1 MAWGARGLSMK
12 RQAFASWRWY
22 NYTSSQAAPDKQL
35 LRLNIDETSVSLYQG
50 GKNGNVFINKA
61 VKSKGRVPLWK
72 RRCSLTHVAVVC
84 DQPHI
89 QPRLLQT
96 LVGNWSAFPQK
107 AMAGLRAESPPNVLL
122 VRQRSAWN
130 NQDLMALLIRMT
142 GRILAMHAAGYQP
155 VLLLDAARIHC
166 TRKVL
171 SAARAAGIWVVL
183 IPAKS
188 TWLLQPLDTHGFAR
202 YKEYLQKRYQDA
214 RIEHGGDLAISVFL
228 QCVYDT
234 IRRVLQGTRWSTAF
248 DQNGYSA
255 QQANVAGRVQEAM
268 GVAGVAGVAVSRPCE
283 ADLALCF
290 PKRTR
295 VQPLARLLWS
305 SFDAP
310 AVSILA
316 APGATPPAVGS
327 SPTPGSAS
335 VGSARAG
342 PVTRAA
348 ARASRAQTAL
358 SSSSAG
364 AASSSTAPA
373 AIAIQPVFGSTRS
386 ATRALRAAQGASSRT
401 G

>member
-1 MAWGARGLSMK
+1 MK

-22 NYTSSQAAPDKQL
+22 NYTSSQAASDKQL

-50 GKNGNVFINKA
+50 GKKGNVFISKA

-107 AMAGLRAESPPNVLL
+107 AMAGLRAKSPPNVLL

-183 IPAKS
+183 TPAKT
-188 TWLLQPLDTHGFAR
+188 TWLLQPLETHGFAR

-214 RIEHGGDLAISVFL
+214 RIEHG
-228 QCVYDT
+228 
-234 IRRVLQGTRWSTAF
+234 
-248 DQNGYSA
+248 
-255 QQANVAGRVQEAM
+255 
-268 GVAGVAGVAVSRPCE
+268 
-283 ADLALCF
+283 
-290 PKRTR
+290 
-295 VQPLARLLWS
+295 
-305 SFDAP
+305 
-310 AVSILA
+310 
-316 APGATPPAVGS
+316 
-327 SPTPGSAS
+327 
-335 VGSARAG
+335 
-342 PVTRAA
+342 VTSLYRC
-348 ARASRAQTAL
+348 
-358 SSSSAG
+358 SSSACMIRLDVYCR
-364 AASSSTAPA
+364 APA
-373 AIAIQPVFGSTRS
+373 GLQRLTRTGIALNRRTSQDVFRKPW
-386 ATRALRAAQGASSRT
+386 ALLEWLALRCRGLAKQT
-401 G
+401 